1 MNKFSV
7 RILLVLVLLSAI
19 GLAALWVDQDGQPVH
34 ISWKPPKSIRPDLKS
49 MAQANASASSQPADA
64 YATVLERPLFA
75 PDRRPPPPPPLPLP
89 PPPPDPLAQFTV
101 IGVLSGEYSGVLARV
116 DGKVRK
122 IKVSD
127 TIGPWTLSKIDDRD
141 VTFTNGDQSRSFR
154 LTYAKLDVAP
164 PKPAVAQ
171 ANPGGMPA
179 ATAQP
184 VAPQNLQDEAR
195 ERLRRTNEIRASRG
209 LPVLE
214 R

>member
-1 MNKFSV
+1 
-7 RILLVLVLLSAI
+7 
-19 GLAALWVDQDGQPVH
+19 
-34 ISWKPPKSIRPDLKS
+34 
-49 MAQANASASSQPADA
+49 MAQANTPTSSQSVDA

-89 PPPPDPLAQFTV
+89 PPPPDPLAQFAV

-122 IKVSD
+122 FKVSD

-141 VTFTNGDQSRSFR
+141 VSFTNGDQSRSFR
-154 LTYAKLDVAP
+154 LTYAKLDVAT

-171 ANPGGMPA
+171 ANPGSMPT

-184 VAPQNLQDEAR
+184 VASQNFQDEAR
-195 ERLRRTNEIRASRG
+195 ERLRRANEIRASRG
-209 LPVLE
+209 LPVLD